1 MNIIAK
7 KGIRRMSNG
16 QETEANTRSS
26 IGWKLTLL
34 ICILM
39 FLAGAGIV
47 ALIYSTEPTAVRSG
61 ATKKSD
67 MLVQV
72 TKGQRGTFRPIIE
85 AMGTVVPARDLI
97 LRPRVSGEIVELS
110 QSFTPGGYVIHG
122 QTLLRI
128 DPSDYINTLEQRKSQ
143 LRQAIADK
151 DIEMGR
157 QYVAKQDYLALKETL
172 SQEREILVLR
182 QPQLRTVQARIDS
195 AQAALNQAELELART
210 NITAP
215 FDAHILSRNVN
226 LGSQVS
232 AGDNLGRLVG
242 LNTYWVEVTVPVA
255 QIRWLSFPD
264 DSPKAGSKVR
274 IRNRSAWPEG
284 VYRHGSLY
292 RLVGA
297 LEEQTRMARVLVTV
311 DDPLAR
317 RKEDGHNPAMILG
330 SFVEARIETQEV
342 KDVIRLERRYIR
354 NNDTVWIM
362 KNDRLDIREVE
373 IVFRNSD
380 YAYIQSGM
388 EKWEQVVTTNLTTV
402 VQGAKLH
409 LKKTETPP
417 PTSSG
422 AVKVQ

>member
-1 MNIIAK
+1 
-7 KGIRRMSNG
+7 MSNG

-34 ICILM
+34 ICILI

-72 TKGQRGTFRPIIE
+72 TKGQRGTFRPTIE
-85 AMGTVVPARDLI
+85 AMGTVAPARDLI
-97 LRPRVSGEIVELS
+97 LRPRVSGEIAELS
-110 QSFTPGGYVIHG
+110 QSFTPGGYVMQG

-128 DPSDYINTLEQRKSQ
+128 DPSDYKNTIEQRKSQ

-157 QYVAKQDYLALKETL
+157 QYVAKQDYLALEETL
-172 SQEREILVLR
+172 SQEREMLVLR

-195 AQAALNQAELELART
+195 ARTALNQAELELERT

-226 LGSQVS
+226 LGSMVTV
-232 AGDNLGRLVG
+232 GDNLGRLVG

-255 QIRWLSFPD
+255 KLRWLSFPD

-292 RLVGA
+292 KLVGA
-297 LEEQTRMARVLVTV
+297 LEKQTRMARVLVTV

-317 RKEDGHNPAMILG
+317 RKEEGDKPGLIIG
-330 SFVEARIETQEV
+330 SFVEARIQTQEV

-354 NNDTVWIM
+354 KNDTVWIM

-373 IVFRNSD
+373 IVFRNAD

-388 EKWEQVVTTNLTTV
+388 QEWEQVVTTNLTTV

-417 PTSSG
+417 PISSG
-422 AVKVQ
+422 PGKAQ